1 MAKVK
6 VKSGRRVGPTSPT
19 PAPALYLFNYRI
31 LLFFFLF
38 FFGIKQHVNAQKKNS
53 VHSEWGQVSA
63 PMDPST
69 PIVLLYQGF
78 FFMSSGAEIRPL
90 SQWDL
95 GDFFPN
101 LKKNPNLKK
110 KKKKN
115 FFFFFFRIFIQSP
128 HKLHDDNLLELH
140 PIFLQFNGNS
150 MCNS

>member
-1 MAKVK
+1 MSVRL
-6 VKSGRRVGPTSPT
+6 VTC
-19 PAPALYLFNYRI
+19 I
-31 LLFFFLF
+31 LRDFFL
-38 FFGIKQHVNAQKKNS
+38 V
-53 VHSEWGQVSA
+53 
-63 PMDPST
+63 
-69 PIVLLYQGF
+69 
-78 FFMSSGAEIRPL
+78 SSGAEIRPL

-110 KKKKN
+110 KK
-115 FFFFFFRIFIQSP
+115 FFFFFFFLEFSFSHHTHT